1 MFRST
6 YLRCW
11 STEGVWC
18 CQRRGDDDHD
28 YDYSDDDYS
37 DDNYDDDDCDDD
49 DNYYDYYDDY
59 YDYYDDDDNVDTLQV
74 VSINCSVSANP
85 STDLVFR

>member
-18 CQRRGDDDHD
+18 CQRRGDDDDDDDHD
-28 YDYSDDDYS
+28 DDYSDDDY
-37 DDNYDDDDCDDD
+37 DDD
-49 DNYYDYYDDY
+49 DDY
-59 YDYYDDDDNVDTLQV
+59 YDHYYDHYDNDDTLQV

>member
-28 YDYSDDDYS
+28 YDYSDD
-37 DDNYDDDDCDDD
+37 NYDDDDYDDD

-59 YDYYDDDDNVDTLQV
+59 YDYYDDDGNVDTLQV

>member
-37 DDNYDDDDCDDD
+37 DDNY
-49 DNYYDYYDDY
+49 YDDY
-59 YDYYDDDDNVDTLQV
+59 YDYYDDDNNVDTLQV